1 MLLPPCKEQL
11 KPELVLQR
19 VFKAFQYRDFRL
31 MWIGACTSAIGTW
44 MQIFAQ
50 GWLIWKISHSA
61 RLLALDPIL
70 QAIPI
75 FLFSLVGGV
84 LADRFERRHLL
95 IFSQCVQMACAVIL
109 TVLVGFHVVK
119 VWHFLTGS
127 FIVGFAQAFGGP
139 AYSALIPTL
148 VPKEDMPNA
157 IALNSMQFNAA
168 VAVGPAL
175 GGWALYSLG
184 ETWCFALN
192 ALSFLAPV
200 VALLMLTIRFLPEK
214 ATGSMLNSLQE
225 GILFVRKQ
233 GAMGGLIVLAFCMA
247 ALGVPMRTFLP
258 LFATQI
264 FHRGSGIAATFLSM
278 SGAGSVVGALGIA
291 ALERS
296 EQRPAG
302 SNHADRPWYRRF
314 GLCTVALASSHVRQ
328 LVFRRRS
335 HDGRLLDG
343 EFAGSTDCHQPDA
356 RPRDECIQPLF
367 PQRHAHGKP
376 DRRLARPNFY
386 GAGGAGRER
395 SASGLSGA
403 LLFSGPTPRRRALI

>member
-1 MLLPPCKEQL
+1 MLPRPLGSSRSL
-11 KPELVLQR
+11 TAVLQR

-44 MQIFAQ
+44 MQMFAQ
-50 GWLIWKISHSA
+50 GWLIWKLSHSA
-61 RLLALDPIL
+61 FLLALDPIL
-70 QAIPI
+70 QSIPI

-84 LADRFERRHLL
+84 LADRFERRHML
-95 IFSQCVQMACAVIL
+95 IFSQCLQMSVAAVL

-127 FIVGFAQAFGGP
+127 FVVGFAQAFGGP

-175 GGWALYSLG
+175 GGWALWALG
-184 ETWCFALN
+184 DTWCFALN
-192 ALSFLAPV
+192 ALSFLAPI

-214 ATGSMLNSLQE
+214 ATGSMFNSLKE

-258 LFATQI
+258 MFATQI

-291 ALERS
+291 AL
-296 EQRPAG
+296 G
-302 SNHADRPWYRRF
+302 N
-314 GLCTVALASSHVRQ
+314 VKNK
-328 LVFRRRS
+328 
-335 HDGRLLDG
+335 GRLALIMLICLG
-343 EFAGSTDCHQPDA
+343 IGVSGFALSPSVPFTCAALFFAGASMMGVFSMVSSLVQLIVTNQMRGRVMSVYNLSFRSGMPMGN
-356 RPRDECIQPLF
+356 LV
-367 PQRHAHGKP
+367 
-376 DRRLARPNFY
+376 
-386 GAGGAGRER
+386 AGWLVPIFTAPIVLGVN
-395 SASGLSGA
+395 GA
-403 LLFSGPTPRRRALI
+403 LLVFLGLYYFLVQRRVAEL

>member
-1 MLLPPCKEQL
+1 MLLLPVEEQL

-50 GWLIWKISHSA
+50 GWLIWRLSHSA

-192 ALSFLAPV
+192 AASFLAPV
-200 VALLMLTIRFLPEK
+200 IALLMLTIRFLPEK
-214 ATGSMLNSLQE
+214 ATGSMFNSLKE

-264 FHRGSGIAATFLSM
+264 FHSGPGIAATFLSM

-291 ALERS
+291 AL
-296 EQRPAG
+296 G
-302 SNHADRPWYRRF
+302 N
-314 GLCTVALASSHVRQ
+314 VKNK
-328 LVFRRRS
+328 
-335 HDGRLLDG
+335 GRLALIMLICLG
-343 EFAGSTDCHQPDA
+343 IGVSGFALSPWLPLTCASLFFAGAAMMGVFSMVSSLVQLIVTNQMRGRVMSVYNLSFRSGMPMGNL
-356 RPRDECIQPLF
+356 I
-367 PQRHAHGKP
+367 
-376 DRRLARPNFY
+376 
-386 GAGGAGRER
+386 AGWLVPIFTAPVVLGVN
-395 SASGLSGA
+395 GA
-403 LLFSGPTPRRRALI
+403 LLVFLGLYYFLVQRRVAEL

>member
-1 MLLPPCKEQL
+1 
-11 KPELVLQR
+11 VLQR

-50 GWLIWKISHSA
+50 GWLIWRLSHSA

-75 FLFSLVGGV
+75 FLFSLIGGV
-84 LADRFERRHLL
+84 LADRFERRHML
-95 IFSQCVQMACAVIL
+95 IFSQCVQMAVALIL
-109 TVLVGFHVVK
+109 TALVGFHVVK

-214 ATGSMLNSLQE
+214 ATGSMFNSLKE
-225 GILFVRKQ
+225 GIVFVRKQ
-233 GAMGGLIVLAFCMA
+233 GAMGGLIILAFCMA

-258 LFATQI
+258 MFATQI
-264 FHRGSGIAATFLSM
+264 FHRGPGIAATFLSM

-291 ALERS
+291 AL
-296 EQRPAG
+296 G
-302 SNHADRPWYRRF
+302 N
-314 GLCTVALASSHVRQ
+314 VKNK
-328 LVFRRRS
+328 
-335 HDGRLLDG
+335 GRLALIMLICLG
-343 EFAGSTDCHQPDA
+343 VGVSGFALSPWLPLTCASLFFAGAAMMGVFSMVSSLVQLIVTNQMRGRVMSVYNLSFRSGMPMGNL
-356 RPRDECIQPLF
+356 I
-367 PQRHAHGKP
+367 
-376 DRRLARPNFY
+376 
-386 GAGGAGRER
+386 AGWLVPIYTAPVVLGVN
-395 SASGLSGA
+395 GA
-403 LLFSGPTPRRRALI
+403 LLVLLGLYYFLVQRRIAEL